1 MLAAAG
7 RGEQGA
13 VAAAQPCARNPL
25 ALPRASWSSHR
36 QPHREAGAGRAE
48 MENDLCC
55 WGGTDPRQYNRLW
68 LSGTSL

>member
-7 RGEQGA
+7 HGEQGA

-25 ALPRASWSSHR
+25 ALPRAPWSSHR
-36 QPHREAGAGRAE
+36 QPSREAGAGRAE
-48 MENDLCC
+48 MENDLCR
-55 WGGTDPRQYNRLW
+55 WGGTDPWQYNRLW